1 MNQRS
6 YFLKLTQHNSSSK
19 VFCLVSVSKKFQPYR
34 TKGITKLCIN
44 SVLLVF
50 AYFVQD
56 NLSRGNVGAIHVLQQ
71 IAIPGR
77 FNFIKT
83 DLSDLEDVSY
93 SQLCVLYSCGLRVC
107 VHVQSLWSGVTWFSM
122 VNSECLLMF
131 HLGTVVM
138 FSSLIYG
145 LLGWNSSMWQTVNQ

>member
-1 MNQRS
+1 MFVKW
-6 YFLKLTQHNSSSK
+6 FLQ
-19 VFCLVSVSKKFQPYR
+19 VSVCCTSCQKKFVFVVSESLRSWKFGFWSLDNQGGAGYI
-34 TKGITKLCIN
+34 GSHAALF
-44 SVLLVF
+44 LLENGYHVT
-50 AYFVQD
+50 ALD

-107 VHVQSLWSGVTWFSM
+107 VHVQSL
-122 VNSECLLMF
+122 
-131 HLGTVVM
+131 
-138 FSSLIYG
+138 
-145 LLGWNSSMWQTVNQ
+145 